1 MGLYL
6 VSPHELDTSPAP
18 GQPAWTP
25 PGIPARQDF
34 LIPMESIRPVRE
46 SELDELIDLLCTSHN
61 PRGHERYRGYIEGDP
76 TWRPSHTPVIEADGR
91 LVSTLRIWDRW
102 IHLGATPVRMG
113 GIGGVTT
120 HPDHRGRGLATR
132 LMRHTAGHLRD
143 DGCDL
148 GLLFSAIPARFYLR
162 MGWSCVPLMGFRAEW
177 QAAPEPG
184 RSGLEARP
192 FDESRDLD
200 ETAALYQRHNAG
212 RSGTLL
218 RPRPYWD
225 YAPSRLRGVLPTAVV
240 RDGATLGGYI
250 NWERDDGGGAWVNEV
265 AWESAAAL
273 EALVGYL
280 LQECA
285 AAGLKR
291 VEGEIPHAHPFVD
304 ALVNASGADL
314 HLTGNASMMVLPLQL
329 DELIARAAPEAE
341 EWVRRLPHDL
351 TCRLLFGESSG
362 RDLEPI
368 LRGRGI
374 PLGAGAIDDLEEWFP
389 RREVVFWEPDHF

>member
-1 MGLYL
+1 
-6 VSPHELDTSPAP
+6 
-18 GQPAWTP
+18 
-25 PGIPARQDF
+25 
-34 LIPMESIRPVRE
+34 METIRPVRE

-76 TWRPSHTPVIEADGR
+76 TWRPSHTRVIEADGR
-91 LVSTLRIWDRW
+91 LVSALRIWDRRL
-102 IHLGATPVRMG
+102 HLGAAPARMG

-132 LMRHTAGHLRD
+132 LMRETVGYLRD
-143 DGCDL
+143 EGYDL
-148 GLLFSAIPARFYLR
+148 GLLFAGIPARFYLR
-162 MGWSCVPLMGFRAEW
+162 MGWSCVPLMGFRAELP
-177 QAAPEPG
+177 APPEPG
-184 RSGLEARP
+184 RSALEVLP
-192 FDESRDLD
+192 FDESRDL
-200 ETAALYQRHNAG
+200 EQTAALYQRHNAG

-240 RDGATLGGYI
+240 RDGADLAGYI
-250 NWERDDGGGAWVNEV
+250 NWENSNGCAWVNEV
-265 AWESAAAL
+265 AWESDAAL
-273 EALVGYL
+273 EALAVFL

-291 VEGEIPHAHPFVD
+291 MEGEIPHGHPFVD

-314 HLTGNASMMVLPLQL
+314 RLTGDASMMVLPLHL
-329 DELIARAAPEAE
+329 DALIARAAPEAG

-362 RDLEPI
+362 RDLEPV

-374 PLGAGAIDDLEEWFP
+374 PLAAAAVAQLEEWFP
-389 RREVVFWEPDHF
+389 RREVVYWEPDHF

>member
-6 VSPHELDTSPAP
+6 VSPHHELDTSPAP
-18 GQPAWTP
+18 GQPPRTP
-25 PGIPARQDF
+25 PDIPARQDF
-34 LIPMESIRPVRE
+34 LIPVESIRPVRE

-76 TWRPSHTPVIEADGR
+76 TWRPSHTQVIEADGR
-91 LVSTLRIWDRW
+91 LVSALRIWDRSV
-102 IHLGATPVRMG
+102 HLGATPVRMG

-143 DGCDL
+143 AGYDL
-148 GLLFSAIPARFYLR
+148 GLLFAGIPARFYLR

-177 QAAPEPG
+177 QAAPMPG
-184 RSGLEARP
+184 RSSLEARS

-200 ETAALYQRHNAG
+200 DTATLYQRHNAG

-225 YAPSRLRGVLPTAVV
+225 YTPSRVRGVLPTAIV
-240 RDGATLGGYI
+240 RDGRDLGGYI
-250 NWERDDGGGAWVNEV
+250 NWENSDGCAWVNEV
-265 AWESAAAL
+265 AWQSAAAL

-280 LQECA
+280 LGECA

-304 ALVNASGADL
+304 ALVSASAADL
-314 HLTGNASMMVLPLQL
+314 HLTGEASMMVLPMDL
-329 DELIARAAPEAE
+329 DALIARAAPEAE

-351 TCRLLFGESSG
+351 TCRMLFGESSG
-362 RDLEPI
+362 RDLEPV

-374 PLGAGAIDDLEEWFP
+374 PLGPEAVDDLEAWFP
-389 RREVVFWEPDHF
+389 RRQVIYWEPDHF

>member
-1 MGLYL
+1 
-6 VSPHELDTSPAP
+6 
-18 GQPAWTP
+18 
-25 PGIPARQDF
+25 
-34 LIPMESIRPVRE
+34 METIRPLRE

-76 TWRPSHTPVIEADGR
+76 TWRPSHTQVIAVDGR

-102 IHLGATPVRMG
+102 VHLGSTPVRMG

-132 LMRHTAGHLRD
+132 LMRHAVGHMGG
-143 DGCDL
+143 DGYDL

-162 MGWSCVPLMGFRAEW
+162 MGWSCVPLLGFRADLP
-177 QAAPEPG
+177 APPEPG
-184 RSGLEARP
+184 RSSLEARP
-192 FDESRDLD
+192 FDESRDL
-200 ETAALYQRHNAG
+200 EQTAALYQRHNAG

-225 YAPSRLRGVLPTAVV
+225 YIPSRLRGVLPTAVV
-240 RDGATLGGYI
+240 RDGAEVAGYI
-250 NWERDDGGGAWVNEV
+250 NWERDGDGAWVNEV
-265 AWESAAAL
+265 AWESAPAL
-273 EALVGYL
+273 ETLVSCL
-280 LQECA
+280 LGECRSP
-285 AAGLKR
+285 GLKR
-291 VEGEIPHAHPFVD
+291 VEGEIPHTHPFVD

-314 HLTGNASMMVLPLQL
+314 RVTGDATMMVLPLHL
-329 DELIARAAPEAE
+329 DALIAKAAPEAA

-362 RDLEPI
+362 RGLEPI

-374 PLGAGAIDDLEEWFP
+374 PLAAEAVDQLEEWFP